1 MADESKS
8 LANNIK
14 DRNAT
19 PPAEHILN
27 VIKAGLATAPFLG
40 GIASLMSDYIPSS
53 KQNRLEQFAERIAAD
68 LEELQ
73 ERVNEDNILTDEF
86 AYTFE
91 KCFRGAAENYQQEKL
106 ESFRGIL
113 VNSALGS
120 NLPENEKDYF
130 LNLVSTLSVLHLRIL
145 KFMAKPIEYLEENG
159 IPQENIRG
167 GFSQFF
173 PVAIPGVNIEIIKSA
188 YGELFQYGF
197 FNTDKTIFHT
207 MTSGQGLD
215 LLGNGGRVTEFG
227 RRFIDFCTSP
237 CS

>member
-1 MADESKS
+1 MADDSKS
-8 LANNIK
+8 LTKNLQ

-19 PPAEHILN
+19 SPAEHILN
-27 VIKAGLATAPFLG
+27 VLKAGLATAPFCG

-53 KQNRLEQFAERIAAD
+53 KQKRLEEFAETIATD
-68 LEELQ
+68 LDELRD
-73 ERVNEDNILTDEF
+73 RVNENNILTDEF

-91 KCFRGAAENYQQEKL
+91 KCFRGAAENYQKEKL
-106 ESFRGIL
+106 EAFRGIL

-130 LNLVSTLSVLHLRIL
+130 LNLVSTLSVLHMRIL
-145 KFMAKPIEYLEENG
+145 KFMAKPIEYLEENN
-159 IPQENIRG
+159 ISQQNIRG
-167 GFSQFF
+167 GFSDFF
-173 PVAIPGVNIEIIKSA
+173 PVVIPGINVEVIKSA

-227 RRFIDFCTSP
+227 RRFISFCTSP

>member
-8 LANNIK
+8 LANNVK

-53 KQNRLEQFAERIAAD
+53 KQKRLEQFAERIAAD

-73 ERVNEDNILTDEF
+73 ERVNEDNLLTDEF
-86 AYTFE
+86 AYAFE

-145 KFMAKPIEYLEENG
+145 KFMAKPIEYLEENC

-173 PVAIPGVNIEIIKSA
+173 PVAIPEVNIEIIKSA
-188 YGELFQYGF
+188 YGELYQYGF
-197 FNTDKTIFHT
+197 FNIDKTIFHA

-215 LLGNGGRVTEFG
+215 LLGSGGRVTEFG

>member
-1 MADESKS
+1 MTDDSKS
-8 LANNIK
+8 LAK
-14 DRNAT
+14 KLQDRNAT
-19 PPAEHILN
+19 TAVEHILN
-27 VIKAGLATAPFLG
+27 VIKAGLATAPFCG
-40 GIASLMSDYIPSS
+40 GIASLMTDYIPSS
-53 KQNRLEQFAERIAAD
+53 KKNRLEQFAERVAAD

-73 ERVNEDNILTDEF
+73 GRVNEKNILTDEF

-91 KCFRGAAENYQQEKL
+91 KCFRGASEHYQKEKL
-106 ESFRGIL
+106 EAFRGIL

-120 NLPENEKDYF
+120 NLPEDEKDYF
-130 LNLVSTLSVLHLRIL
+130 LNLVSTLSVLHMRIL
-145 KFMAKPIEYLEENG
+145 KFMANPLEYLEENG
-159 IPQENIRG
+159 ISQQNIRG

-188 YGELFQYGF
+188 YGELYQYGF
-197 FNTDKTIFHT
+197 FNTDKSIFHT

-227 RRFIDFCTSP
+227 VRFINFCRSP

>member
-1 MADESKS
+1 MTDDSKS
-8 LANNIK
+8 LATNIK

-40 GIASLMSDYIPSS
+40 GIASLMTDYIPTS

-73 ERVNEDNILTDEF
+73 ERVDENNILTDEF

-113 VNSALGS
+113 INSALGS

-130 LNLVSTLSVLHLRIL
+130 INLVSTLSVLHLRIL
-145 KFMAKPIEYLEENG
+145 KFMAKPIEFLEENS

-207 MTSGQGLD
+207 MTAGKGLD
-215 LLGNGGRVTEFG
+215 LLGNGTRVTEFG
-227 RRFIDFCTSP
+227 MRFIDFCTSP

>member
-1 MADESKS
+1 MTDDSKS
-8 LANNIK
+8 LTQILEE
-14 DRNAT
+14 RNASS
-19 PPAEHILN
+19 PVEHILN
-27 VIKAGLATAPFLG
+27 VLKAGLATAPFCG
-40 GIASLMSDYIPSS
+40 GIASLLSDYIPSS
-53 KQNRLEQFAERIAAD
+53 KQNRLEQFAERVASD

-73 ERVNEDNILTDEF
+73 EQVDEQSILTDEF

-91 KCFRGAAENYQQEKL
+91 KCFRGAAEHYQKEKL
-106 ESFRGIL
+106 EAFRGML

-120 NLPENEKDYF
+120 NLQEDEKDYF
-130 LNLVSTLSVLHLRIL
+130 LNLVSTLSVLHIRIL
-145 KFMAKPIEYLEENG
+145 KFTASPNEYLEENG
-159 IPQENIRG
+159 ISQQNIRG

-188 YGELFQYGF
+188 YGDLYQYGF
-197 FNTDKTIFHT
+197 FNTDKSIFDT

-227 RRFIDFCTSP
+227 RRFINFCTSP